1 MGIPPAELPID
12 ALNVRELL
20 LRQHPDLAELALS
33 AVSPGWDNA
42 IFRLGEHLALRLPRR
57 ALAAPLVLNE
67 QRWLPL
73 LAPRMALKVPVPVR
87 VGVPQDW
94 YPWAWSIV
102 PWIDGQTADLAPPHD
117 DQSEVLAEFFN
128 ALHQCAPADAPK
140 NPYRG
145 VPLTQRESTFGERV
159 ARLRGRS
166 EAVDAGIIAIWSKA
180 LAAPNDAACTWIH
193 GDLHPRNVLCVG
205 GRIEGIID
213 WGDMAQGDAASDL
226 AATWMLLPKAEARY
240 RTMAACPSVSSAT
253 WARAKGWAALYAVIF
268 LDAALGSDPGMVTI
282 AERILAR
289 LKQGP

>member
-1 MGIPPAELPID
+1 MGIPPAELRID

-20 LRQHPDLAELALS
+20 CRQHPDLAELALS
-33 AVSPGWDNA
+33 AVASGWDNA

-57 ALAAPLVLNE
+57 APAAALVLNE

-73 LAPRMALKVPVPVR
+73 LAPLLALKIPVPIR

-102 PWIDGQTADLAPPHD
+102 PWIDGETADLAPPHE
-117 DQSEVLAEFFN
+117 DQAEVVAEFFK
-128 ALHQCAPADAPK
+128 ALHQSAPAEAPR

-145 VPLTQRESTFGERV
+145 VPLAQREETFGQRV
-159 ARLRGRS
+159 AGLRGRT
-166 EAVDAGIIAIWSKA
+166 DAIDASIIAIWNEA

-193 GDLHPRNVLCVG
+193 GDLHPRNVLCAG

-213 WGDMAQGDAASDL
+213 WGDIAQGDRASDL
-226 AATWMLLPKAEARY
+226 AAIWMLFAQPEARH
-240 RTMAACPSVSSAT
+240 RAKAACPSVSSAT

-268 LDAALGSDPGMVTI
+268 LDAALGSDPGMVAI
-282 AERILAR
+282 AERILER
-289 LKQGP
+289 LKQDP